1 MLGDAIDGFAERVG
15 VLDLDGGDA
24 SPEVVAG
31 GSLVQLMDEIG
42 AEVVEGEFAGVDE
55 QGAGF
60 GGVGVGASHGGG
72 DGVDELF
79 VALSELDVAR
89 VDAQSGD
96 GARQGGD
103 GRLGVYCAEHGGVG
117 FVLARSPCI

>member
-15 VLDLDGGDA
+15 VLDLDGADA
-24 SPEVVAG
+24 SSEVVG

-89 VDAQSGD
+89 VDAQSGY

-103 GRLGVYCAEHGGVG
+103 GRLGVYCAEHGCVG
-117 FVLARSPCI
+117 FVLA